1 MSLRPADPLD
11 GPRAPVG
18 GARAGGIAT
27 TRSAGT
33 WPAASQTRRGLAP
46 VYDKY

>member
-1 MSLRPADPLD
+1 MRLRPADPLD

-18 GARAGGIAT
+18 GARAG
-27 TRSAGT
+27 AGT
-33 WPAASQTRRGLAP
+33 WPAASQTRSRGRAP